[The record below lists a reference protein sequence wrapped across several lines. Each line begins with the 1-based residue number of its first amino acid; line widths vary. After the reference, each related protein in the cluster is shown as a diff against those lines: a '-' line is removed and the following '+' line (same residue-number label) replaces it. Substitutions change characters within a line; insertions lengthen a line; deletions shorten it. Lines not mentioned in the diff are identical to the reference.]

1 MLRDLGVGAAGQPDV
16 VGLVGTAREDLG
28 PVDDVLLTVAHGP
41 RAQRGE
47 IGAGPGLGVADGE
60 VQLAGEDLRQEE
72 RLLLLGTETHDGR
85 PDGVDGDEGERRA
98 GAPRLVE
105 EDELVRRRPALPAEL
120 LGPPDAEPAV
130 LADLAHH
137 LRPGLAALA
146 ALGQARPHLVGEE
159 LGVVLTQLGAQLL
172 LFGALFEEHRGA
184 ASRAFCG
191 PCQVKAA
198 LRKTVT
204 RSRLGGPGRGPAGA
218 PGGPPPR
225 PAPNTARRPDR
236 IRPGISRPQPPGLRG
251 IRPSRP
257 DASGG
262 SPRSAGPGA

>member
-1 MLRDLGVGAAGQPDV
+1 MLRDFGVGAAGQPDV
-16 VGLVGTAREDLG
+16 VGLVGPAREDLG

-47 IGAGPGLGVADGE
+47 VGAGPGLGVADGE

-72 RLLLLGTETHDGR
+72 RLLLVGTEAHDGR
-85 PDGVDGDEGERRA
+85 PDGVDGDEGERRT
-98 GAPRLVE
+98 GAPCLVE

-120 LGPPDAEPAV
+120 RGPPDAEPAV

-137 LRPGLAALA
+137 LGPGLAALA
-146 ALGQARPHLVGEE
+146 ALGKARPHLVGEE
-159 LGVVLTQLGAQLL
+159 LGVVLTQLGAKLL

-204 RSRLGGPGRGPAGA
+204 RSRLGGPGRRLRRAGWA
-218 PGGPPPR
+218 AARTCPEP
-225 PAPNTARRPDR
+225 ARRPDR
-236 IRPGISRPQPPGLRG
+236 TRPEISRPLPPGRRG
-251 IRPSRP
+251 TRPSPP

-262 SPRSAGPGA
+262 SPRWAGPGA